1 MVRIINLFS
10 GIRGFSTKPTLA
22 DRLRHRYESML
33 LWCAYNIA
41 RLPRADP
48 PYPKEM
54 LEKYDFTIED
64 YTIFASPPCI
74 EEE

>member
-10 GIRGFSTKPTLA
+10 GGFSTKPTLA

-54 LEKYDFTIED
+54 LED